1 MPTERFVCLTTGVG
15 IMLALVFIGAERL
28 PPHWDKAAHFV
39 CFALITALLWR
50 GTAGRAPLAVLAS
63 VIAFSLLDE
72 LHQLLTPERKAELL
86 LDLVADASAA
96 LAVAAALLI
105 RRKASC
111 AESSQP

>member
-15 IMLALVFIGAERL
+15 IMLALVFVGADRL
-28 PPHWDKAAHFV
+28 PPHWDKLAHFV

-50 GTAGRAPLAVLAS
+50 GTAGRAPLAVLAC

-86 LDLVADASAA
+86 DLVADAAA
-96 LAVAAALLI
+96 AVAVAGVLLM
-105 RRKASC
+105 RRKTSC

>member
-1 MPTERFVCLTTGVG
+1 MPTERFACLATGAG
-15 IMLALVFIGAERL
+15 LMLALLFIGAHRL

-86 LDLVADASAA
+86 DLVADASAA

-111 AESSQP
+111 AESSEP

>member
-15 IMLALVFIGAERL
+15 IMLALVFIGADRL
-28 PPHWDKAAHFV
+28 PPHWDKLARFI

-50 GTAGRAPLAVLAS
+50 GTAGRAPFAVLAS
-63 VIAFSLLDE
+63 VLAFSLLDE
-72 LHQLLTPERKAELL
+72 LHQLLVAPPHRTEL

-96 LAVAAALLI
+96 IAVAGILLI
-105 RRKASC
+105 RRKAPC

>member
-15 IMLALVFIGAERL
+15 IMLALVFIGADRL
-28 PPHWDKAAHFV
+28 PPHWDKLAHFV

-63 VIAFSLLDE
+63 VLAFSLMDE
-72 LHQLLTPERKAELL
+72 LHQLLASQRRAEL